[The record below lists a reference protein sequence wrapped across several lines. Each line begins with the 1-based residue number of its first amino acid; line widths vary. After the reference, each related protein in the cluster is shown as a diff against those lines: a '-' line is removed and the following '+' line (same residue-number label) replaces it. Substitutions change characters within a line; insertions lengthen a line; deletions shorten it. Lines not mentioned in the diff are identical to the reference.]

1 MFGFEIELSE
11 KQLVLAKKLA
21 KLLIQDKE
29 NDQLLDE
36 EGIFHFACLF
46 VTMMQA
52 KNEIWL
58 NDDME
63 SIEKMYERFI
73 SDQNQWLN

>member
-11 KQLVLAKKLA
+11 KQLVLAKKIA
-21 KLLIQDKE
+21 KRLIQKQ
-29 NDQLLDE
+29 NQDQILDE
-36 EGIFHFACLF
+36 EAIFHFACLF

-58 NDDME
+58 NEDME
-63 SIEKMYERFI
+63 SIEKLYERFM

>member
-11 KQLVLAKKLA
+11 KQLVLAKKIA
-21 KLLIQDKE
+21 KRLIQKQ
-29 NDQLLDE
+29 NQDQLLDE
-36 EGIFHFACLF
+36 EAIFHFACLF

-58 NDDME
+58 DEDVE
-63 SIEKMYERFI
+63 SIEKLYERFM

>member
-11 KQLVLAKKLA
+11 KQLVLAKKIA
-21 KLLIQDKE
+21 KRLIQKQ
-29 NDQLLDE
+29 NQDQLLDE
-36 EGIFHFACLF
+36 EAIFHFACLF
-46 VTMMQA
+46 VTMMEA

-58 NDDME
+58 DEDVE
-63 SIEKMYERFI
+63 SIEKLYERFM